1 MSKYQRAYQCDE
13 CKKVYSRDKYLWI
26 NDLYLY
32 GICPKCGHEGLIHK
46 VVAKPKLF
54 GLLGWVVKEEG

>member
-1 MSKYQRAYQCDE
+1 MSRYQRAYQCDE
-13 CKKVYSRDKYLWI
+13 CKKVYSRDKFIWI

-32 GICPKCGHEGLIHK
+32 GICPKCGCEGKICK

-54 GLLGWVVKEEG
+54 GLLGWDIKEEE